1 MGSKSTFFVVRVSR
15 GCHNFL
21 PQSGTLDKVFHSRVQ
36 CIPWESEANVSRSQS
51 ADKKKN
57 ISNTNEGGIKSPWFM
72 DVKIAMQVDCWKR
85 CYCGLTLTANDKG
98 CIPSIQHRWTMAPY
112 HATRFFFQFPEL
124 IVGFMST
131 LRLFLAIARTM
142 EPLFQ
147 GGVCRAFNTPTDPEK
162 SQAREMAKIIRLLS
176 CLIIIIMIIII
187 IIITIIIL
195 YWNIAISIGI
205 Q

>member
-1 MGSKSTFFVVRVSR
+1 
-15 GCHNFL
+15 
-21 PQSGTLDKVFHSRVQ
+21 
-36 CIPWESEANVSRSQS
+36 
-51 ADKKKN
+51 
-57 ISNTNEGGIKSPWFM
+57 
-72 DVKIAMQVDCWKR
+72 
-85 CYCGLTLTANDKG
+85 
-98 CIPSIQHRWTMAPY
+98 MAPY

-162 SQAREMAKIIRLLS
+162 SQAKEMAKIIRLLS

-195 YWNIAISIGI
+195 Y
-205 Q
+205 

>member
-1 MGSKSTFFVVRVSR
+1 MGSKSTYFVVRVSR

-51 ADKKKN
+51 ADKKNN

-72 DVKIAMQVDCWKR
+72 DVKITMQVDCWKR

-112 HATRFFFQFPEL
+112 HATRFFFSVSRAHRRFYVDSPPISCYCKNNGTSISREGLQSFQYANRPWK
-124 IVGFMST
+124 
-131 LRLFLAIARTM
+131 
-142 EPLFQ
+142 EP
-147 GGVCRAFNTPTDPEK
+147 G
-162 SQAREMAKIIRLLS
+162 REMAKIIRLLS

-187 IIITIIIL
+187 IIITIIL
-195 YWNIAISIGI
+195 YWYIAISIGI

>member
-1 MGSKSTFFVVRVSR
+1 MIAITIRNSIENKHADVRVSR
-15 GCHNFL
+15 GSHNFL
-21 PQSGTLDKVFHSRVQ
+21 PQSCTLDKVFHSRVQ

-51 ADKKKN
+51 ADKKNN

-72 DVKIAMQVDCWKR
+72 DVKITMQVDCWKR

-131 LRLFLAIARTM
+131 LRPFLAIARTM

-147 GGVCRAFNTPTDPEK
+147 GGGFAELSIREQTLKRARPEK
-162 SQAREMAKIIRLLS
+162 WQRLLDYY
-176 CLIIIIMIIII
+176 LA
-187 IIITIIIL
+187 
-195 YWNIAISIGI
+195 W
-205 Q
+205 